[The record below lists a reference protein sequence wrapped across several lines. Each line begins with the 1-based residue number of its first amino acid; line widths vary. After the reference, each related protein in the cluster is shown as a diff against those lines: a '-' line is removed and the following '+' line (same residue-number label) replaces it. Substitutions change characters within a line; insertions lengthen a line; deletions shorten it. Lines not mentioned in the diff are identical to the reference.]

1 MFERRGYL
9 LEVTHKVPTRRAFQE
24 LVDVLARYRYNEF
37 YWFDASPDDKCEDAE
52 IDLGK
57 LGAYC
62 QMQDIEFVR
71 LDAESWERLFLSPDT
86 ICVATEAAGSLAG
99 RVEEM
104 RERMEKAEQQ
114 GRTLGRR
121 RFLVTDLSDGLDWQP
136 LAVSLPGIIFGGSL
150 AVNGSKCTKM
160 DLERELNV
168 ALEAPI
174 AGLLLKLGTLY
185 LRGGAVREKNSEFFN
200 ILASEIGYSRH
211 PGLTELVLEDV
222 SGVARGVRIAAERW
236 IDRSDWA
243 KEIVYMANLLDA
255 ACHRRDEKRLRELRD
270 EHGRI
275 WRLRHQ
281 PYGRVESMS
290 RLPRF

>member
-1 MFERRGYL
+1 MFEKRGYL

-37 YWFDASPDDKCEDAE
+37 YWLDKAPDDKSEDAE
-52 IDLGK
+52 IDFGRLS
-57 LGAYC
+57 AYC
-62 QMQDIEFVR
+62 QMQDLEFIR
-71 LDAESWERLFLSPDT
+71 LDAEAWERLFLDRET
-86 ICVATEAAGSLAG
+86 ICVSTEAAGSLAG

-104 RERMEKAEQQ
+104 RERMEKTEAQ
-114 GRTLGRR
+114 GRTLGRK
-121 RFLVTDLSDGLDWQP
+121 RFLVTDLSDGFEWQP
-136 LAVSLPGIIFGGSL
+136 LAASLPGIIFGGSL
-150 AVNGSKCTKM
+150 AVNGAKCTKM

-168 ALEAPI
+168 VLEAPL

-185 LRGGAVREKNSEFFN
+185 LRGGAVRERTSEFFN
-200 ILASEIGYSRH
+200 ILSSEIGYSRH
-211 PGLTELVLEDV
+211 PGLTEVVMEDV

-236 IDRSDWA
+236 VDRSDWA

-270 EHGRI
+270 EHGRV

-290 RLPRF
+290 RIPRF